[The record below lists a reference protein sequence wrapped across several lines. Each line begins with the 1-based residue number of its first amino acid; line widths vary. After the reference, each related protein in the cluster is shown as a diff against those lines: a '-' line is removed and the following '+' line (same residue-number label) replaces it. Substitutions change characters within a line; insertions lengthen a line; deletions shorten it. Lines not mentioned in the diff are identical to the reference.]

1 MTTRLRTLLGDHPGT
16 AALKSGAV
24 KSDSGGFRIP
34 VPEKG
39 GNPAIPFAAQIPV
52 ATLEP
57 GTYQVVLVAVDN
69 ANNKFERKANFTI
82 Q

>member
-1 MTTRLRTLLGDHPGT
+1 LQIRVLDD
-16 AALKSGAV
+16 KGAV

-34 VPEKG
+34 LPEKG

-52 ATLEP
+52 ATLDP
-57 GTYQVVLVAVDN
+57 GSYKVVLVAMDN
-69 ANNKFERKANFTI
+69 ANNKLERTVTFEM